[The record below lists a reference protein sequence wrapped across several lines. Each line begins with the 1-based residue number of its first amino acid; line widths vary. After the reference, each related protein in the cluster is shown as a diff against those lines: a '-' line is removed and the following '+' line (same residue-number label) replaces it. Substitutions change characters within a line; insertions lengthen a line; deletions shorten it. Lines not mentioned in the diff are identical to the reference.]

1 MFIATKLFLPP
12 IQPGLVPR
20 PRLFDALDEAWRTG
34 QRLVLLSA
42 PPGYGKTTLLSEWI
56 ARREIPA
63 VWVSLDDKDNDPVR
77 FFQYLLLALKQ
88 HAPGLEELLSTL
100 NTLHAPELE
109 ILTTE
114 VINQLVQMEQPVL
127 LVLDDYH
134 LVHAP
139 ENHALVQYLL
149 DHQPP
154 QLRLALV
161 SRHDPPLNL
170 PRLRARRQMC
180 EIRQR
185 DLSFSSQETGRLLQE
200 ELHLA
205 LDETQVQ
212 QLTGHTEGWVV
223 GLQLAALSL
232 RDHPDP
238 NRFIEDFSGSHRFV
252 IDYLYEE
259 VLSRL
264 PEDLRRFLHQSA
276 ALDRFCPDLLDA
288 ALETTYNS
296 EMLYE
301 VEAANLFL
309 VPLDNSRTWFRYH
322 HLMADILRGEL
333 SLVELQAIQ
342 GRAAQ
347 WLIDH
352 DQPVEAVQYAFAA
365 GDLTL
370 TCALIRQAAIP
381 VVEGGQL
388 TEVLRWLDALP
399 EDVLLDDAYLAVLRA
414 WFLIYNGRFREAALW
429 VQKLQVITSG
439 LEDLLASPQTRPL
452 AGLLLGLQTWL
463 PSTTGHKIDTQK
475 MEQAYALMGD
485 HFPIFSP
492 LILLALGQA
501 QIGDNRSAEARRS
514 FEEGIALAE
523 AAGSSVTALI
533 LRNNLAFLL
542 NNIGERAAAIDLCRA
557 GVTQYSTPD
566 GKPGLLAGIPMIVLG
581 CLLYQSGQ
589 LDEAYTALNT
599 SINLVQRLGLYH
611 VLAIPASQTLQLLL
625 SDRNQLDEALALN
638 RETHRQVSKVGLT
651 PVAENMDMLAAWL
664 HYYAGNPEPARQW
677 VESHPLTGSLSDQ
690 VPYLPRVLLH
700 IRIQSE
706 SGQGEQALKR
716 LQELETL
723 TQTAV
728 RKLDWVRVKVEQA
741 LAEQHIGRTA
751 QAISAIS
758 PAIEA
763 AAAMEYRQLFVQ
775 ERPRLASLLA
785 HFRPRF
791 PDFIDAVCTREPNAA
806 TGDTVLI
813 DPPTERE
820 MEILRL
826 VAAGLSN
833 ADIAGRLYITVGTT
847 KWHLNHLYAKLG
859 VSRRTEAVA
868 KARELGLI

>member
-20 PRLFDALDEAWRTG
+20 PRLFDALDEAWHTG

-56 ARREIPA
+56 AIREIPA
-63 VWVSLDDKDNDPVR
+63 VWLALDDKDNEPVR
-77 FFQYLLLALKQ
+77 FFQYLILALKKYL
-88 HAPGLEELLSTL
+88 PDLEELLSAL
-100 NTLHAPELE
+100 NTLHAANLE
-109 ILTTE
+109 ILITE
-114 VINQLVQMEQPVL
+114 VINQLVQLPQPIL

-134 LVHAP
+134 LIHHP
-139 ENHALVQYLL
+139 ENHVLVQYLL

-154 QLRLALV
+154 QFRLALV
-161 SRHDPPLNL
+161 SRNDPPLNL

-185 DLSFSSQETGRLLQE
+185 DLSFAPQEAGQLLLE
-200 ELHLA
+200 KLNLT
-205 LDETQVQ
+205 LDETQVK
-212 QLTGHTEGWVV
+212 QLTSHTEGWAV
-223 GLQLAALSL
+223 GLHLAALSL
-232 RDHPDP
+232 RDRPDP
-238 NRFIEDFSGSHRFV
+238 ARFIQNFSGSHRYV
-252 IDYLYEE
+252 IDYLAEE
-259 VLSRL
+259 VLNRL
-264 PEDLRRFLHQSA
+264 SDDLRAFLVKSSALNRFS
-276 ALDRFCPDLLDA
+276 PDLLDA
-288 ALETTYNS
+288 VLETTGSS
-296 EMLYE
+296 EMLSR

-309 VPLDNSRTWFRYH
+309 VPLDDSRIWFRYH
-322 HLMADILRGEL
+322 HLVMDILRSEL
-333 SLVELQAIQ
+333 DPEDLRVIQ
-342 GRAAQ
+342 SRAAL
-347 WLIDH
+347 WLIAH

-365 GDLTL
+365 GDPAL
-370 TCALIRQAAIP
+370 TCTLIRQAAIP

-388 TEVLRWLDALP
+388 TEVLRWMDALP
-399 EDVLLDDAYLAVLRA
+399 EDVLLGDAHLAVLRA
-414 WFLIYNGRFREAALW
+414 WFLIYNGRFREAAMW
-429 VQKLQVITSG
+429 VQKLQDFTNG
-439 LEDLLASPQTRPL
+439 LEDLLAAPETRPL
-452 AGLLLGLQTWL
+452 AGLLMGLQTWM
-463 PSTTGHKIDTQK
+463 PSTVGRKMDPLQ

-492 LILLALGQA
+492 LLLLALGQA
-501 QIGDNRSAEARRS
+501 QIGDNRSAEARQS

-542 NNIGERAAAIDLCRA
+542 NNIGERAEAIELCRA
-557 GVTQYSTPD
+557 GIAQYSTPD

-589 LDEAYTALNT
+589 LDEAHTALTT

-611 VLAIPASQTLQLLL
+611 VLAIPANQTLQLLL
-625 SDRNQLDEALALN
+625 SDQGQLEDALTLN
-638 RETHRQVSKVGLT
+638 RETQRQAAKVGLT
-651 PVAENMDMLAAWL
+651 AVASHMDMLAAWL
-664 HYYAGNPEPARQW
+664 HYYAGNPDPARQW
-677 VESHPLTGSLSDQ
+677 VDSHPLQGSFADQ
-690 VPYLPRVLLH
+690 LTALPSILIH
-700 IRIQSE
+700 TRILAE
-706 SGQGEQALKR
+706 YGQGEQAIKI

-728 RKLDWVRVKVEQA
+728 RKLDWIRVMVEQA
-741 LAEQHIGRTA
+741 LALCQLDKTP
-751 QAISAIS
+751 QAIAVLAL
-758 PAIEA
+758 AIEA
-763 AAAMEYRQLFVQ
+763 AAPIEYRQLFAQ
-775 ERPRLASLLA
+775 ERPRLASLLE

-791 PDFIDAVCTREPNAA
+791 PRFIDSVCTHEYHAA

-813 DPPTERE
+813 DPPTDRE

-859 VSRRTEAVA
+859 VNRRTEAVA